1 MNCEE
6 IRKELAD
13 FVSGEADA
21 AMINEIKNHLKA
33 CPDCSREL
41 RQTKRLSEVLRSWK
55 GIDPSPLMYGK
66 LKTRMSASGF
76 SWRKIFSLSTL
87 RKAAFKFVEVA
98 AIVAVTLLVSHQLQ
112 KPAPKARAA
121 AALAPINFY
130 LMEHQEAVAQTA
142 SAELSEQPTAR
153 IPVDRGDFL
162 YYEFIDEY
170 PSPARPG
177 VILRGRPSQK
187 DVKPPETPPG
197 SKEQI
202 ITLEQARKAVGFP
215 FVAPQR
221 LHPGY
226 ILDSVRKIED
236 RKCLHLLYTNGIDT
250 LSLFEQPAN
259 GEQGLG
265 SKDFREYAVFRSVE
279 PVPGQANGQSRVTI
293 LAWINNGVSLV
304 LIGKGDLSQ
313 LMDAGQSV
321 SSAETM
327 NNEWPE

>member
-13 FVSGEADA
+13 FASGAADA
-21 AMINEIKNHLKA
+21 AMINEIKNHLEA
-33 CPDCSREL
+33 CRDCSREL

-55 GIDPSPLMYGK
+55 GIEPSPLMYDK
-66 LKTRMSASGF
+66 LKTRMSASGS

-87 RKAAFKFVEVA
+87 RKAAFKFAEVA

-112 KPAPKARAA
+112 KSAPKAP
-121 AALAPINFY
+121 ALAPINFY
-130 LMEHQEAVAQTA
+130 LMEHQEAVVQTA
-142 SAELSEQPTAR
+142 SAELSELPTAR

-170 PSPARPG
+170 PSAARPG

-259 GEQGLG
+259 GEQALG
-265 SKDFREYAVFRSVE
+265 AKDFREYAVFRSVE
-279 PVPGQANGQSRVTI
+279 PVPGQVNGQGRVTI
-293 LAWINNGVSLV
+293 LAWINDGVSLV

-313 LMDAGQSV
+313 LMDTGQSV

>member
-13 FVSGEADA
+13 FVSGETEA
-21 AMINEIKNHLKA
+21 AMMSEIKNHLEA
-33 CPDCSREL
+33 CRDCSREL

-55 GIDPSPLMYGK
+55 GIYPSPQMYDK
-66 LKTRMSASGF
+66 LKTRMSASG
-76 SWRKIFSLSTL
+76 SSRRKIFSLPTL
-87 RKAAFKFVEVA
+87 WKAAFKFAEVA
-98 AIVAVTLLVSHQLQ
+98 AIVAVTLLVSRQLQ
-112 KPAPKARAA
+112 KPAPKTS
-121 AALAPINFY
+121 ALAPINFY
-130 LMEHQEAVAQTA
+130 LMEHQEAAAQTA
-142 SAELSEQPTAR
+142 AAELSELPAAR

-162 YYEFIDEY
+162 YYEFIDGY
-170 PSPARPG
+170 PRAARPG

-202 ITLEQARKAVGFP
+202 ITLEQAREAVDFP
-215 FVAPQR
+215 FAAPQR

-236 RKCLHLLYTNGIDT
+236 RPCLHLLYTNGIDT

-259 GEQGLG
+259 EDQGLG
-265 SKDFREYAVFRSVE
+265 AKDFREYAVFRSVE
-279 PVPGQANGQSRVTI
+279 PVPGQAHGPGRVTI
-293 LAWINNGVSLV
+293 LAWINDGISLV

-313 LMDAGQSV
+313 LMDTGQSINV
-321 SSAETM
+321 AAGSA
-327 NNEWPE
+327 NNESR

>member
-13 FVSGEADA
+13 FVSGETDA
-21 AMINEIKNHLKA
+21 AMINEIKNHLDA
-33 CPDCSREL
+33 CRDCSREL

-55 GIDPSPLMYGK
+55 GIDPSPLMYAK
-66 LKTRMSASGF
+66 LKMRMSASGS
-76 SWRKIFSLSTL
+76 SWRNYFSLSTF
-87 RKAAFKFVEVA
+87 RKAAFKFAEIA
-98 AIVAVTLLVSHQLQ
+98 AIVAVTLLVSRQLQ
-112 KPAPKARAA
+112 QPAPKTH
-121 AALAPINFY
+121 ALAPINFY

-142 SAELSEQPTAR
+142 SAELSELPAAR
-153 IPVDRGDFL
+153 IPVDRNDFL
-162 YYEFIDEY
+162 YYEFIDGY
-170 PSPARPG
+170 PRAARPG

-202 ITLEQARKAVGFP
+202 ITLEQARKTVAFP

-259 GEQGLG
+259 EDLGLG
-265 SKDFREYAVFRSVE
+265 AKDFREYAVFRSVE
-279 PVPGQANGQSRVTI
+279 PVPGQVNGQGRVTI
-293 LAWINNGVSLV
+293 LAWINDGVSLV

-313 LMDAGQSV
+313 LMDIGQSINV
-321 SSAETM
+321 AAGTA
-327 NNEWPE
+327 NNESR

>member
-21 AMINEIKNHLKA
+21 AMINEIKNHLEA
-33 CPDCSREL
+33 CRDCSREL

-55 GIDPSPLMYGK
+55 GIDPSPLMYDK
-66 LKTRMSASGF
+66 LKTRMSASGS

-87 RKAAFKFVEVA
+87 RKAAFKFAEVA
-98 AIVAVTLLVSHQLQ
+98 AIVTVTLLVSHQLQ
-112 KPAPKARAA
+112 KSAPKTP
-121 AALAPINFY
+121 ALAPINFY

-142 SAELSEQPTAR
+142 SAELSELPTAR

-170 PSPARPG
+170 PSAARPG
-177 VILRGRPSQK
+177 VILRGQRSQK
-187 DVKPPETPPG
+187 DIKPPVTPPG

-202 ITLEQARKAVGFP
+202 ITLEQTRKAVGFP

-265 SKDFREYAVFRSVE
+265 AKDFREYAVFRSVE

-313 LMDAGQSV
+313 LMDTGQSI
-321 SSAETM
+321 SDATGTA
-327 NNEWPE
+327 NNGSQ